1 MPEISVIIPVYN
13 TARFLPACLDS
24 VLDQTFADTEI
35 ICVDDGST
43 DDSLQILRR
52 YEKRDGRVK
61 VLTQRTARQ
70 GAARNRGLEIAA
82 GRYVMFV
89 DSDDWLD
96 NDALEVLYCRAAADD
111 ADIVLT
117 GTRLYDENGGSLG
130 RDYMNF
136 EGWAGWQN
144 GIPAEKFFAVFAPVC
159 GRLYKTA
166 FLRQNRLRFAE
177 RCFYEDNS
185 WGCLVGILA
194 TRVSF
199 VRNVYCY
206 RRHPGSTT
214 GTKDAKVFDWVKDFD
229 FFCRERKKRRLR
241 SPLVKCAFF
250 WYLKSFDWYL
260 RQLPPADQRIFYGR
274 ICRRLKRLQLKK
286 EDFARAPLPAG
297 EAGKLL
303 MFWQWLKQKD
313 FDRCRQLNVYFCGV
327 LLYRIKTRPDGSRSD
342 HLLFGALPFF
352 SRRRRAVQK

>member
-13 TARFLPACLDS
+13 TARFLSACLDS

-43 DDSLQILRR
+43 NDSLQILRR

-61 VLTQRTARQ
+61 VLTQRNARQ

-96 NDALEVLYCRAAADD
+96 NDALEILCRRAAADD

-117 GTRLYDENGGSLG
+117 GTHLYDENGGSLG

-199 VRNVYCY
+199 VHNVYCY

-260 RQLPPADQRIFYGR
+260 R
-274 ICRRLKRLQLKK
+274 
-286 EDFARAPLPAG
+286 
-297 EAGKLL
+297 
-303 MFWQWLKQKD
+303 
-313 FDRCRQLNVYFCGV
+313 
-327 LLYRIKTRPDGSRSD
+327 
-342 HLLFGALPFF
+342 
-352 SRRRRAVQK
+352 

>member
-13 TARFLPACLDS
+13 TARFLSACLDS

-61 VLTQRTARQ
+61 VLTQRNARQ

-96 NDALEVLYCRAAADD
+96 NDALEILCRRAAADD

-144 GIPAEKFFAVFAPVC
+144 GIPAEKFFAFSPPSAVVC
-159 GRLYKTA
+159 T
-166 FLRQNRLRFAE
+166 
-177 RCFYEDNS
+177 
-185 WGCLVGILA
+185 
-194 TRVSF
+194 
-199 VRNVYCY
+199 
-206 RRHPGSTT
+206 
-214 GTKDAKVFDWVKDFD
+214 
-229 FFCRERKKRRLR
+229 KRRFCAKTGCVLPNAAFTKIIPGDAWSAFWRRGYR
-241 SPLVKCAFF
+241 SCTTSTATAVIRAA
-250 WYLKSFDWYL
+250 
-260 RQLPPADQRIFYGR
+260 PPA
-274 ICRRLKRLQLKK
+274 
-286 EDFARAPLPAG
+286 P
-297 EAGKLL
+297 
-303 MFWQWLKQKD
+303 
-313 FDRCRQLNVYFCGV
+313 
-327 LLYRIKTRPDGSRSD
+327 KTPKCLTG
-342 HLLFGALPFF
+342 
-352 SRRRRAVQK
+352 

>member
-13 TARFLPACLDS
+13 TARFLSACLDS

-61 VLTQRTARQ
+61 VLTQRNARQ

-96 NDALEVLYCRAAADD
+96 NDALEVLCRRAAADD

-144 GIPAEKFFAVFAPVC
+144 GIPAEKFFAVFAP
-159 GRLYKTA
+159 
-166 FLRQNRLRFAE
+166 
-177 RCFYEDNS
+177 
-185 WGCLVGILA
+185 
-194 TRVSF
+194 
-199 VRNVYCY
+199 
-206 RRHPGSTT
+206 
-214 GTKDAKVFDWVKDFD
+214 
-229 FFCRERKKRRLR
+229 RLR
-241 SPLVKCAFF
+241 SFVQNGVFAPKPAAFCRT
-250 WYLKSFDWYL
+250 LLL
-260 RQLPPADQRIFYGR
+260 RR
-274 ICRRLKRLQLKK
+274 
-286 EDFARAPLPAG
+286 
-297 EAGKLL
+297 
-303 MFWQWLKQKD
+303 
-313 FDRCRQLNVYFCGV
+313 
-327 LLYRIKTRPDGSRSD
+327 
-342 HLLFGALPFF
+342 
-352 SRRRRAVQK
+352 

>member
-13 TARFLPACLDS
+13 TARFLSACLDS

-61 VLTQRTARQ
+61 VLTQRNARQ

-96 NDALEVLYCRAAADD
+96 NDALEVLCRRAAADD

-136 EGWAGWQN
+136 GRLAKRNSGRKVFCRFRPRLRSFVQN
-144 GIPAEKFFAVFAPVC
+144 GVFAP
-159 GRLYKTA
+159 KPA
-166 FLRQNRLRFAE
+166 A
-177 RCFYEDNS
+177 
-185 WGCLVGILA
+185 
-194 TRVSF
+194 
-199 VRNVYCY
+199 
-206 RRHPGSTT
+206 
-214 GTKDAKVFDWVKDFD
+214 
-229 FFCRERKKRRLR
+229 FCRTLLLRR
-241 SPLVKCAFF
+241 
-250 WYLKSFDWYL
+250 
-260 RQLPPADQRIFYGR
+260 
-274 ICRRLKRLQLKK
+274 
-286 EDFARAPLPAG
+286 
-297 EAGKLL
+297 
-303 MFWQWLKQKD
+303 
-313 FDRCRQLNVYFCGV
+313 
-327 LLYRIKTRPDGSRSD
+327 
-342 HLLFGALPFF
+342 
-352 SRRRRAVQK
+352 